1 MRLHENKE
9 LFQDTILA
17 AERPV
22 EEGGLGI
29 KSLFIEKDYWITR
42 ALKLMAA
49 NDSDRRAVFKGGTSL
64 SKVYKIGSR
73 FSEDIDVAITDA
85 GRLKDGQ
92 KKKIITRIVHSMSSG
107 LEEIPIDGQ
116 TRKSSKYRKEF
127 FRYPRVIQSYGA
139 DPVKPGQILI
149 EVNTFANPY
158 PFEIKSVSSFIYDFL
173 LRQNAEDVIEEYELQ
188 PFLLPVLDKRRT
200 FTEKMVSLLRYSLA
214 QDYIKEMS
222 AKIRHFYDIHF
233 LINNAEVY
241 QYFTSDDFLRDFTSL
256 FTEDQERFEQPDG
269 WQNRGISESPLFSSL
284 DDIWPQ
290 LEMVYSAELPGL
302 AYTQIPLPNTIKQSL
317 NKILTR
323 INLH

>member
-1 MRLHENKE
+1 MRLHENEE

-85 GRLKDGQ
+85 GSLRDGQ

-107 LEEIPIDGQ
+107 LEEIPINGQ

-127 FRYPRVIQSYGA
+127 FSLSSRYPILWSRANEAGA
-139 DPVKPGQILI
+139 NFNRSK
-149 EVNTFANPY
+149 
-158 PFEIKSVSSFIYDFL
+158 
-173 LRQNAEDVIEEYELQ
+173 
-188 PFLLPVLDKRRT
+188 
-200 FTEKMVSLLRYSLA
+200 
-214 QDYIKEMS
+214 YIC
-222 AKIRHFYDIHF
+222 
-233 LINNAEVY
+233 
-241 QYFTSDDFLRDFTSL
+241 
-256 FTEDQERFEQPDG
+256 
-269 WQNRGISESPLFSSL
+269 
-284 DDIWPQ
+284 
-290 LEMVYSAELPGL
+290 
-302 AYTQIPLPNTIKQSL
+302 QSL
-317 NKILTR
+317 SV
-323 INLH
+323 

>member
-29 KSLFIEKDYWITR
+29 KSMFIEKDYWITR
-42 ALKLMAA
+42 ALELMAA
-49 NDSDRRAVFKGGTSL
+49 NDSARRAVFKGGTSL

-73 FSEDIDVAITDA
+73 FSEDIDIAITDA
-85 GRLKDGQ
+85 GSLKDGQ

-139 DPVKPGQILI
+139 EPVKPGQILI

-173 LRQNAEDVIEEYELQ
+173 LQQGAEDVIGEYELQ

-200 FTEKMVSLLRYSLA
+200 LTEKLVSLMRYSLA
-214 QDYIKEMS
+214 QDPIKEMA

-233 LINNAEVY
+233 LINDVEVN

-269 WQNRGISESPLFSSL
+269 WQNRSISESPLFSSL
-284 DDIWPQ
+284 DDIWQQ
-290 LEMVYSAELPGL
+290 LEIVYSAELPGL
-302 AYTQIPLPNTIKQSL
+302 AYTQIPSPDTIKHSL
-317 NKILTR
+317 NNILTR
-323 INLH
+323 ISVH

>member
-1 MRLHENKE
+1 MRLHENKA

-29 KSLFIEKDYWITR
+29 KSLFMEKDYWIAR

-49 NDSDRRAVFKGGTSL
+49 NDPDRRAVFKGGTSL

-85 GRLKDGQ
+85 GSLSDNQ
-92 KKKIITRIVHSMSSG
+92 KKKMITRIVHGMSDG
-107 LEEIPIDGQ
+107 LEEIHIDGQ

-127 FRYPRVIQSYGA
+127 FHYPRVIRSYGA
-139 DPVKPGQILI
+139 EPVKPGQILI
-149 EVNTFANPY
+149 EVTTFANPY

-173 LRQNAEDVIEEYELQ
+173 LRQGAEDIIEEYELR

-200 FTEKMVSLLRYSLA
+200 LTEKMVSLVRYSLA
-214 QDYIKEMS
+214 QDCIKELS

-233 LINNAEVY
+233 LINDAEVNR
-241 QYFTSDDFLRDFTSL
+241 YFISDVFLRDFTSL
-256 FTEDQERFEQPDG
+256 FAEDQERFEQPDG
-269 WQNRGISESPLFSSL
+269 WQFRSISDSPLFLSL
-284 DDIWPQ
+284 DAIWAQ
-290 LEMVYSAELPGL
+290 LESVYATELPAL
-302 AYTQIPLPNTIKQSL
+302 AYTRIPSSDAVKHSL

-323 INLH
+323 ISAH

>member
-29 KSLFIEKDYWITR
+29 KSMFIEKDYWITR
-42 ALKLMAA
+42 ALELMAA
-49 NDSDRRAVFKGGTSL
+49 NDSARRAVFKGGTSL

-73 FSEDIDVAITDA
+73 FSEDIDIAITDA
-85 GRLKDGQ
+85 GSLKDGQ
-92 KKKIITRIVHSMSSG
+92 KKKIITRIIHSMSSG

-139 DPVKPGQILI
+139 EPVKPGQILI

-173 LRQNAEDVIEEYELQ
+173 LQQGAEDVIGEYELQ

-200 FTEKMVSLLRYSLA
+200 LTEKLVSLMRYSLA
-214 QDYIKEMS
+214 QDPIKEMA

-233 LINNAEVY
+233 LINDVEVN
-241 QYFTSDDFLRDFTSL
+241 QYFTSDVFLRDFTSL

-269 WQNRGISESPLFSSL
+269 WQNRSISESPLFSSL
-284 DDIWPQ
+284 EDIWQQ
-290 LEMVYSAELPGL
+290 LEIVYSAELPGL
-302 AYTQIPLPNTIKQSL
+302 AYTQIPSPDTIKHSL
-317 NKILTR
+317 NNILTR
-323 INLH
+323 ISVH